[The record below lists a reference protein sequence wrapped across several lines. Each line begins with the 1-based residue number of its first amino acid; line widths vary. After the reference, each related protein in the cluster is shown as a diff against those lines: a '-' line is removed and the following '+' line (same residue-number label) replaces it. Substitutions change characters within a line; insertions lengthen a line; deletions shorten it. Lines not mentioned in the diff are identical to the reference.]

1 MHRLLERQLRHAF
14 GDPPV
19 IPEGLGQFLETV
31 SKTYS
36 SFDEDR
42 LLLEHSLELSSKEFF
57 ENSQKL
63 SDAKENIEKIVIE
76 RTEELTEE
84 HANLLASINSL
95 SIGLLIVD
103 TENNVVIANRA
114 LSTILG
120 LAQTDAPAR
129 FEDVERALQG
139 AMFLRNY
146 YREFPKGGGKG
157 DTKEFVLGDRYLR
170 VLLAPI
176 TLPEYPD
183 EVIGTVMTVEDTTE
197 AKVLEQS
204 REEFFSI
211 ASHELRTPLT
221 AIRGNASMLLD
232 YYSEKLVDP
241 DMHQMVE
248 DMLTSSVRLIRI
260 VNDFLDVSRL
270 EQKRMQFH
278 SEKFDV
284 AQLVQNSVEELLG
297 VAQARSLSLEFAPVS
312 EKIEAYAD
320 PARVKQVLMNLVGN
334 AVNYTQ
340 KGGVVISVT
349 RAGQFVNIAVKDTGI
364 GIPRDQYALLFRKFQ
379 QVGEK
384 IHSRDVMSTGL
395 GLYISKLMVEGMG
408 GEIGLVQSVPGEGS
422 TFALTLPVEPPL
434 LAAEDTKPEVPQ
446 QVLIV

>member
-1 MHRLLERQLRHAF
+1 
-14 GDPPV
+14 
-19 IPEGLGQFLETV
+19 
-31 SKTYS
+31 
-36 SFDEDR
+36 
-42 LLLEHSLELSSKEFF
+42 
-57 ENSQKL
+57 
-63 SDAKENIEKIVIE
+63 
-76 RTEELTEE
+76 
-84 HANLLASINSL
+84 
-95 SIGLLIVD
+95 
-103 TENNVVIANRA
+103 
-114 LSTILG
+114 
-120 LAQTDAPAR
+120 
-129 FEDVERALQG
+129 
-139 AMFLRNY
+139 
-146 YREFPKGGGKG
+146 
-157 DTKEFVLGDRYLR
+157 
-170 VLLAPI
+170 
-176 TLPEYPD
+176 
-183 EVIGTVMTVEDTTE
+183 MTVEDTTE